1 MARRILAR
9 RFWGKLREVCGDWSC
24 DMRPVFR
31 GAVLRPCV
39 ASWRGYVLHVR
50 ALATRC
56 ARLALHSSRLPLFR
70 LLAAGHCLDP
80 RTHWPEGMWSY
91 LEVQVAAL
99 LVLVAAFL
107 VFAPDLLL
115 LAAFPS
121 SDDAG
126 MWSVMW

>member
-1 MARRILAR
+1 
-9 RFWGKLREVCGDWSC
+9 
-24 DMRPVFR
+24 
-31 GAVLRPCV
+31 
-39 ASWRGYVLHVR
+39 
-50 ALATRC
+50 
-56 ARLALHSSRLPLFR
+56 
-70 LLAAGHCLDP
+70 
-80 RTHWPEGMWSY
+80 MWSY